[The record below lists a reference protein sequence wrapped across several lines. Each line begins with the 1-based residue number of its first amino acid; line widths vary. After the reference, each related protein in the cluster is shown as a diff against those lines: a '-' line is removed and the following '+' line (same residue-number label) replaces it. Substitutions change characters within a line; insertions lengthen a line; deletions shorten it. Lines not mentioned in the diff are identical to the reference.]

1 MELIVLGAAPAYT
14 DRAGSAASSYLLKA
28 DGAAILLD
36 LGQGAFSNLAS
47 TVEPSTLTAV
57 LVSHLHPDHFVDL
70 VPLRHYLKWEFDP
83 PRRARVLGPVGLAG
97 RLDALNGSQ
106 DFCAAA
112 LDIETLSVGVRRIG
126 PFEVEVR
133 RVAHTEE
140 SYAFR
145 VTAVGGGASGAS
157 GAGGPDASGGGNG
170 SGGASA
176 RGGSHATSGGNGHSP
191 GLVYSGDC
199 SRAEDLKPLIRP
211 GDTLLS
217 EASFG
222 AGPVAPGAQHIT
234 SADAAQVASAGGASR
249 LLLTH
254 VLAGRSRDEILAAA
268 HGAFVGL
275 VQVVTEG
282 DRFEV

>member
-1 MELIVLGAAPAYT
+1 VELIVLGAAPAYT
-14 DRAGSAASSYLLKA
+14 DRAGSAASSYLIKA
-28 DGAAILLD
+28 NGSAILLD
-36 LGQGAFSNLAS
+36 LGQGSFSNLAS

-70 VPLRHYLKWEFDP
+70 VPLRHYLKWEFHP
-83 PRRARVLGPVGLAG
+83 PRRVRVLGPAGLAG
-97 RLDALNGSQ
+97 RLDSLNGSQ
-106 DFCAAA
+106 DFSAAA
-112 LDIETLSVGVRRIG
+112 LDIETLSEGVYRLG
-126 PFEVEVR
+126 PFEVEAR
-133 RVAHTEE
+133 RVAHTDE

-145 VTAVGGGASGAS
+145 VSQVGAAGRGATAE
-157 GAGGPDASGGGNG
+157 AGSTAAAGGNG
-170 SGGASA
+170 HSPS
-176 RGGSHATSGGNGHSP
+176 GNGHSP

-199 SRAEDLKPLIRP
+199 SRAEDLQPLIRP

-234 SADAAQVASAGGASR
+234 SGEAAHVASAAGASR

-254 VLAGRSRDEILAAA
+254 VLAGRSRDDTLASAQ
-268 HGAFVGL
+268 GAFAGPVRM
-275 VQVVTEG
+275 VTEG

>member
-70 VPLRHYLKWEFDP
+70 VPLRNYLKWEFDP
-83 PRRARVLGPVGLAG
+83 PRRARVLAPAGLAG
-97 RLDALNGSQ
+97 RLDSLNGSR
-106 DFCAAA
+106 DFSAAA
-112 LDIETLSVGVRRIG
+112 LDIEVLSEGVHRIG
-126 PFEVEVR
+126 PFEVEAR
-133 RVAHTEE
+133 RVAHTED

-145 VTAVGGGASGAS
+145 VSE
-157 GAGGPDASGGGNG
+157 AGGSDGVVAAGGD
-170 SGGASA
+170 
-176 RGGSHATSGGNGHSP
+176 GHSP

-199 SRAEDLKPLIRP
+199 SRAEDLLPLIRP
-211 GDTLLS
+211 GDVLLS

-234 SADAAQVASAGGASR
+234 SADAALVASAAGASC

-254 VLAGRSRDEILAAA
+254 VLAGRSREQILA
-268 HGAFVGL
+268 GARTAFDGPARVI
-275 VQVVTEG
+275 TEG

>member
-1 MELIVLGAAPAYT
+1 VELIVLGAAPAYT
-14 DRAGSAASSYLLKA
+14 DRAGSASSSYLLKA

-47 TVEPSTLTAV
+47 TMEPSTLTAV

-97 RLDALNGSQ
+97 RLDALNGSEE
-106 DFCAAA
+106 FSAAS
-112 LDIETLSVGVRRIG
+112 LDIEVLSEGLRRIG
-126 PFEVEVR
+126 PFEVEAR

-145 VTAVGGGASGAS
+145 VSAVGGGASG
-157 GAGGPDASGGGNG
+157 GGGPDASGGGNG

-234 SADAAQVASAGGASR
+234 SAEAAQVASAAGASS

-268 HGAFVGL
+268 QGTFAGP

>member
-1 MELIVLGAAPAYT
+1 
-14 DRAGSAASSYLLKA
+14 
-28 DGAAILLD
+28 
-36 LGQGAFSNLAS
+36 
-47 TVEPSTLTAV
+47 
-57 LVSHLHPDHFVDL
+57 
-70 VPLRHYLKWEFDP
+70 
-83 PRRARVLGPVGLAG
+83 LAG

-145 VTAVGGGASGAS
+145 VTAVGGGASGASGAGGPGASGAS

>member
-14 DRAGSAASSYLLKA
+14 DRPGSAASSYLLRA
-28 DGAAILLD
+28 NGAALLLD
-36 LGQGAFSNLAS
+36 LGQGSFANLAAAL
-47 TVEPSTLTAV
+47 EPSALTAV

-83 PRRARVLGPVGLAG
+83 PRRVRVLGPAGLG
-97 RLDALNGSQ
+97 DRIDALDGHPG
-106 DFCAAA
+106 FVAEA
-112 LDIETLSVGVRRIG
+112 LDVEALSEGVRRIG

-133 RVAHTEE
+133 RVTHTEE

-145 VTAVGGGASGAS
+145 IVEVGNGAGSAAGGAPGRS
-157 GAGGPDASGGGNG
+157 
-170 SGGASA
+170 
-176 RGGSHATSGGNGHSP
+176 RP

-199 SRAEDLKPLIRP
+199 AHAEDLAPLIRP
-211 GDTLLS
+211 GDTLLT

-234 SADAAQVASAGGASR
+234 SGDAARVAAGGGAAR
-249 LLLTH
+249 LMLTH
-254 VLAGRSRDEILAAA
+254 ILSGHSRPATLAAVQA
-268 HGAFVGL
+268 VYAGPVQL
-275 VQVVTEG
+275 VIEG